1 VRRSAGA
8 AKRTRAP
15 RPPRSLSRRGVAL
28 AFALLALVLAY
39 AYPVR
44 VYLAQQA
51 EIARLEAEQE
61 EQRQRIKDL
70 AEELSKWEDV
80 EYVVAQARRR
90 LYFVRPG
97 ETAYVIVDPAAP
109 GLDGSGR
116 SSADGPWVSRLWS
129 NLQAADNPRAS

>member
-1 VRRSAGA
+1 M
-8 AKRTRAP
+8 
-15 RPPRSLSRRGVAL
+15 LAL
-28 AFALLALVLAY
+28 ALAY

-51 EIARLEAEQE
+51 EIARMEAAQE
-61 EQRQRIKDL
+61 VQRQRIKDL
-70 AEELSKWEDV
+70 AAELSKWEDV
-80 EYVVAQARRR
+80 DYVVAQARRR

-97 ETAYVIVDPAAP
+97 EVAYVIVDPAAS
-109 GLDGSGR
+109 GLDGTGK